1 MSQSEPRAAGK
12 FKSRRRASR
21 ATALSGP
28 SCRGCWKPERDA
40 AAPPPASPSGS
51 GHLQQLLNTT
61 MSTNENANS
70 TAARLNRFKNK
81 GKDSTE
87 MRRRRIEVNV
97 ELRKAKKDDQML
109 KRRNV
114 STFPDDAT
122 SPLQE
127 NRNNQG
133 SALWSVEEIVK
144 GINSSNL
151 EVQLQATQ
159 AARKLLSREKQPP
172 IDQIIEAGMI
182 PKLVGFLGRTDCN
195 PIQFES
201 AWALTNIASGT
212 SDQTK
217 AVVDGGAIPAF
228 IALLASPQ
236 AHISEQAVW
245 ALGNIAGDGSAY
257 RDLVIKYGAIDPLLA
272 LLAVPDISSLACG
285 YLRNLT
291 WTLSNLCR
299 NKNPAPPIEAIEQI
313 LPTLVRLLHHD
324 DPEVLAD
331 TCWAISYLTDGSN
344 DRIEVVVKTGVV
356 PQLVKLLGSGELP
369 IVTPSLRAIGN
380 IVTGTDEQT
389 QIVIDSGALAVFPSL
404 LTHPKTNIQKEAAWT
419 MSNITAGRQDQI
431 QQVVNHGLVPYLVGI
446 LSKGDFK
453 SQKEA
458 VWAVTNYTSGG
469 TIEQIVYLVQNG
481 ILEPLINLLSAKD
494 SKIVLVILDAI
505 SNIFLAAE
513 KLNETEKLCILI
525 EECGGLDRIEA
536 LQSHENE
543 TVYKASSNL
552 IEKYF
557 SAEEEDQNVV
567 PESTSDGY
575 TFQIQDGTP
584 GTFNF

>member
-1 MSQSEPRAAGK
+1 
-12 FKSRRRASR
+12 
-21 ATALSGP
+21 
-28 SCRGCWKPERDA
+28 
-40 AAPPPASPSGS
+40 
-51 GHLQQLLNTT
+51 
-61 MSTNENANS
+61 MSTNENANTPS
-70 TAARLNRFKNK
+70 ARLNRFKNK

-114 STFPDDAT
+114 STLPDDAT

-127 NRNNQG
+127 NRGNQVL
-133 SALWSVEEIVK
+133 AHWSVEEIVK
-144 GINSSNL
+144 GVNSNNMEL
-151 EVQLQATQ
+151 QLQATQ

-172 IDQIIEAGMI
+172 IDNIIRAGLI
-182 PKLVGFLGRTDCN
+182 PKFVSFLGRADCS

-212 SDQTK
+212 SEQTK

-228 IALLASPQ
+228 ISLVASPHT
-236 AHISEQAVW
+236 HISEQAVW

-257 RDLVIKYGAIDPLLA
+257 RDLVIKYGAIEPLLS
-272 LLAVPDISSLACG
+272 LLAVPDLSSLASG
-285 YLRNLT
+285 YLRNVT

-299 NKNPAPPIEAIEQI
+299 NKNPAPPIEAVQQI

-344 DRIEVVVKTGVV
+344 DRIEVVVKTGLV
-356 PQLVKLLGSGELP
+356 PQLVRLLGCSELP
-369 IVTPSLRAIGN
+369 IMTPSLRAIGN

-404 LTHPKTNIQKEAAWT
+404 LSHHKNNIQKEAAWT

-431 QQVVNHGLVPYLVGI
+431 QRVVDHGLVPYLIGI
-446 LSKGDFK
+446 LRKGDFK

-469 TIEQIVYLVQNG
+469 TIDQIVYLVQAG
-481 ILEPLINLLSAKD
+481 VLEPLLNLLSTKD
-494 SKIVLVILDAI
+494 SKTVLVILDAV

-513 KLNETEKLCILI
+513 KINETEKLCLMI

-543 TVYKASSNL
+543 QVYKASSTI

-557 SAEEEDQNVV
+557 SAEEEEDQNVV
-567 PESTSDGY
+567 PNSTADSY
-575 TFQIQDGTP
+575 TFQIQDSTP
-584 GTFNF
+584 NSFNF

>member
-1 MSQSEPRAAGK
+1 
-12 FKSRRRASR
+12 
-21 ATALSGP
+21 
-28 SCRGCWKPERDA
+28 
-40 AAPPPASPSGS
+40 
-51 GHLQQLLNTT
+51 
-61 MSTNENANS
+61 MSTNENANTPS
-70 TAARLNRFKNK
+70 ARLNRFKNK

-114 STFPDDAT
+114 STLPDDAT

-127 NRNNQG
+127 NRGNQVL
-133 SALWSVEEIVK
+133 AHWSVEEIVK
-144 GINSSNL
+144 GVNSNNTEL
-151 EVQLQATQ
+151 QLQATQ

-172 IDQIIEAGMI
+172 IDNIIRAGLI
-182 PKLVGFLGRTDCN
+182 PKFVSFLGRADCS

-212 SDQTK
+212 SEQTR

-228 IALLASPQ
+228 ISLLASPH

-257 RDLVIKYGAIDPLLA
+257 RDLVIKYGAIEPLLS
-272 LLAVPDISSLACG
+272 LLAVPDLSSLASG
-285 YLRNLT
+285 YLRNVT

-299 NKNPAPPIEAIEQI
+299 NKNPAPPIEAIQQI

-344 DRIEVVVKTGVV
+344 DRIEVVVKTGLV
-356 PQLVKLLGSGELP
+356 PQLVRLLGCSELP
-369 IVTPSLRAIGN
+369 IMTPSLRAIGN

-404 LTHPKTNIQKEAAWT
+404 LSHHKNNIQKEAAWT

-431 QQVVNHGLVPYLVGI
+431 QRVVDHGLVPYLIGI
-446 LSKGDFK
+446 LRKGDFK

-469 TIEQIVYLVQNG
+469 TIDQIVYLVQAG
-481 ILEPLINLLSAKD
+481 VLEPLLNLLSTKD
-494 SKIVLVILDAI
+494 SKTVLVILDAV

-513 KLNETEKLCILI
+513 KINETEKLCLMI

-543 TVYKASSNL
+543 EVYRASSTI

-557 SAEEEDQNVV
+557 SAEEEEDQNVV
-567 PESTSDGY
+567 PDSTADSY
-575 TFQIQDGTP
+575 TFQIQNNTP
-584 GTFNF
+584 NSFNF